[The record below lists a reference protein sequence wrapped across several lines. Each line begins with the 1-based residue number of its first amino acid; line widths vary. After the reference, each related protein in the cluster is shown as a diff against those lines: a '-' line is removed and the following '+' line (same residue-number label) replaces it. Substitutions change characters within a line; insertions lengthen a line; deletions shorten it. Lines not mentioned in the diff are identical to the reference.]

1 MTDEPPASASTAV
14 GEPPPASPPVEA
26 PDRPGA
32 ITFRAVLIGSLC
44 AAGLCALVPY
54 NDFVVAN
61 TFLVGS
67 YLPLAVVLAIF
78 VLVVLVNAPLHR
90 WRPDKALRAGELA
103 IVLVM
108 CLVASSVPSQG
119 LLRNV
124 LPSLVSPFYLG
135 QSNQQFWDA
144 MARLDLPGWLFPVES
159 VAAGRESPAVVEFYG
174 RTPSDRAM
182 PLGAWV
188 TPLLGWGVF
197 FAGLMTTLVSLAFL
211 FRVQWESNERLAFP
225 LAQLQLSLIE
235 APAPGRTL
243 NALFSSRAFWITA
256 GAIVVLHSLTAL
268 NAYFPRHVTKIPIAY
283 DFTNLLTQDPWRHLP
298 FDVKKATVYFTF
310 VGIAYFIQS
319 RTAFSLWSVWVIT
332 QVITMQ
338 ARTMQGD
345 VPLVAWR
352 DQHFGACLAYL
363 LAVTF
368 LGRLY
373 WIRTVRSFAD
383 RDPSFSAARKAL
395 VGVLGGLGVMLAWL
409 LFVGVGVNM
418 ALLILLVIMVAHV
431 VTSRIVAETG
441 MPFVR
446 TFTTAQ
452 QAYMTVPAGTWGGR
466 DVFFASFFTINGAAT
481 SRESLLAY
489 AQHGLKIA
497 DGAGVRPSQ
506 HGRLVAL
513 IAWTLLLSVVV
524 GSFASLRVYYGY
536 SSQLTTGELT
546 LENKH
551 ALQTMPEENLMRPLT
566 AWAEGRFP
574 RTPHDPLTHFGIGAG
589 VTAVLQVLTW
599 RLAWWPFV
607 PVGYLAAGTVFISQ
621 IWFSI
626 MIGWLAKLVVLRLGG
641 ARLLQAS
648 RPIFVG
654 LIFGEALAAGL
665 WLVVNLV
672 LVQMGIEYQPVRF
685 LPN

>member
-1 MTDEPPASASTAV
+1 MIDE
-14 GEPPPASPPVEA
+14 SPPSVSPPSGRSGRADEA
-26 PDRPGA
+26 PPSRSS
-32 ITFRAVLIGSLC
+32 ITLRSVLIGSLC

-90 WRPDKALRAGELA
+90 WKPDTALTGGELA
-103 IVLVM
+103 IILVM

-124 LPSLVSPFYLG
+124 LPSLVSPFNLG

-144 MARLDLPGWLFPVES
+144 LTRLGLPDWLFPVES
-159 VAAGRESPAVVEFYG
+159 VARGREDPAVVEFYG
-174 RTPSDRAM
+174 RTPSDRSM
-182 PLGAWV
+182 PLAAWI

-197 FAGLMTTLVSLAFL
+197 FAGLMTTMVSLAFL
-211 FRVQWESNERLAFP
+211 LRVQWESNERLAFP
-225 LAQLQLSLIE
+225 LAQLQLSMIE
-235 APAPGRTL
+235 PPPAGRTL
-243 NALFSSRAFWITA
+243 NSLFSSRTFWITA
-256 GAIVVLHSLTAL
+256 GAIVILHSLTAL

-298 FDVKKATVYFTF
+298 YDVKKATIYFTF

-319 RTAFSLWSVWVIT
+319 RTAFSLWSVWIIT
-332 QVITMQ
+332 QLITMQ
-338 ARTMQGD
+338 ARTFQGD

-352 DQHFGACLAYL
+352 DQHFGACIVYL
-363 LAVTF
+363 VAVIF

-373 WIRTVRSFAD
+373 WVRAIRSFVD
-383 RDPSFSAARKAL
+383 RDPGFSGARRAM
-395 VGVLGGLGVMLAWL
+395 VGVAAGKLVMFAWL
-409 LFVGVGVNM
+409 LFMGVGVSM
-418 ALLILLVIMVAHV
+418 AMLILLVIMLAHV

-452 QAYMTVPAGTWGGR
+452 QAYMAFPPGAWSGR

-497 DGAGVRPSQ
+497 DGAGVQPRD
-506 HGRLVAL
+506 HGKLAAL
-513 IAWTLLLSVVV
+513 IAWTLALSLAVGVV
-524 GSFASLRVYYGY
+524 ASLRVYYGY
-536 SSQLTTGELT
+536 SSQLTSGELV

-566 AWAEGRFP
+566 AWADGRFP
-574 RTPHDPLTHFGIGAG
+574 RTPHDPVTHFGIGAG
-589 VTAVLQVLTW
+589 VTAALQLLTW

-641 ARLLQAS
+641 ARLLQSS

-654 LIFGEALAAGL
+654 LIFGEALAAGI

-672 LVQMGIEYQPVRF
+672 LVQMGIDYQPVRF